1 MQLYNNL
8 SAKEREELIRQAGK
22 DRLTI
27 SFYKY
32 AKIGNPEIFRNHLF
46 LKWDDLDV
54 LGRIYVANEGINA
67 QLSLP
72 AENFQEFKRHLDTI
86 SFLENVRLNIA
97 IEHDNYA
104 FLKLKVKIRDK
115 IVADGLNDDTFD
127 VTNKGIHVDAKNFN
141 QLIEDPDTV
150 LVDMRNHYE
159 SEIGHFKNAI
169 TPDVDTFRESL
180 DLIEQDLKE
189 HKEDKKLV
197 MYCTGGIRC
206 EKASAYYKHKGFKNV
221 YQLEG
226 GIINYTRQVKAEGL
240 ENKFIGRNFVFDQR
254 RSEKISDDIIAQCHQ
269 CGQPADIHTNCA
281 NEACH
286 LLFIQCDSCKEK
298 MDNCC
303 SSQCQDIIK
312 LPYDEQ
318 KALRK
323 GQGNSNDIFKKGRA
337 KHLRF
342 KKNLR
347 NIFNSLNANTT
358 K

>member
-8 SAKEREELIRQAGK
+8 SAKERAALIEEAGK

-32 AKIGNPEIFRNHLF
+32 AKIRNTELFRNHLF
-46 LKWDDLDV
+46 INWDKIDV

-67 QLSLP
+67 QLSVP
-72 AENFQEFKRHLDTI
+72 AENFNAFKNHLDTI

-97 IEHDNYA
+97 IEHDNFA
-104 FLKLKVKIRDK
+104 FLKLKVKVREK

-127 VTNKGIHVDAKNFN
+127 VTNKGVHVAAEKFN
-141 QLIEDPDTV
+141 ELIEDPNVV

-159 SEIGHFKNAI
+159 SEIGHFKNAVR
-169 TPDVDTFRESL
+169 PDVDTFRESL
-180 DLIEQDLKE
+180 DIIEEDLSD

-206 EKASAYYKHKGFKNV
+206 EKASAYYKHKGFKQV
-221 YQLEG
+221 FQLEG
-226 GIINYTRQVKAEGL
+226 GIINYTRQVEAEGL
-240 ENKFIGRNFVFDQR
+240 ENKFIGKNFVFDER
-254 RSEKISDDIIAQCHQ
+254 RSERISDDVIAQCHQ
-269 CGQPADIHTNCA
+269 CGEPADMHTNCA

-286 LLFIQCDSCKEK
+286 LLFIQCDDCKGK
-298 MDNCC
+298 MENCC
-303 SSQCQDIIK
+303 STNCMEINR
-312 LPYDEQ
+312 LPFEEQ

-337 KHLRF
+337 DHLPL
-342 KKNLR
+342 KKDLR
-347 NIFNSLNANTT
+347 NIFEILG
-358 K
+358 KDI